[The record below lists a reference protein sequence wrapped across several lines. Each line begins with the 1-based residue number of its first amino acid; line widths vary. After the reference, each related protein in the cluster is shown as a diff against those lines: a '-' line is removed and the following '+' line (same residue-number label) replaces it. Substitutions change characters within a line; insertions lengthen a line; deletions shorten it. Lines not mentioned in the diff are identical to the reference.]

1 MKINSVTL
9 NNIGLYSNEKINF
22 KSDNRNLII
31 VWGNNGAG
39 KTTLLNSIKVGLFGN
54 EAFQFNRDDYYR
66 FVRESLISSRCLDSN
81 FQASVSIEIV
91 INENNQYKEYTF
103 YRKWNINDDNI
114 YESLEI
120 LHNNNKINFI
130 DKEELIKRVKLTL
143 PPSLLDVII
152 FDGEK
157 AINVLNN
164 NEMHK
169 LIKNIVYT
177 TFGMDVYSNL
187 SKDLSLYLRNI
198 NLSDTNSSSDQLKL
212 IELENEYKKALLEY
226 NTITNTISELN
237 KELLSSKR
245 TLNIHSKYV
254 FDKTGINFEE
264 ILDFQKN
271 LNDEVD
277 NKKKVDDESRY
288 IIENILPFKILHK
301 QISNIVKDI
310 EKEKPLQVINN
321 INILKKYFG
330 NDNDSLVLLDN
341 LENKIKMNSS
351 FDLKYN
357 LAEKEIE
364 IIENLDS
371 LLNNYSK
378 EKLLDFYQVKNQ
390 NYLILKEKQKQIEK
404 LNDVSC
410 NEKIRIIL
418 NMADNINNLNIDL
431 VQLRIKQDELL
442 ILLELAKY
450 NYDNLKKDMLKQ
462 KKTSNTYTNVLSYR
476 ELIDEFIS
484 KNIIK
489 ICNDLNHSILNE
501 LGRINFRNGSI
512 KKVEI
517 SPKNFEVKLYER
529 NNKLVSSSLFSAGE
543 KQILLGL
550 VIKQSLELSENDTFF
565 LFDTPVGR
573 LDMNNRSLFT
583 NEVIMKISDQ
593 VIVFATD
600 SDYSKNDYD
609 LIKENVTQELNLK
622 RNDNDEIIV
631 INNSIY

>member
-22 KSDNRNLII
+22 KSNNRNLII

-66 FVRESLISSRCLDSN
+66 FIRESLISSRCLDSD

-91 INENNQYKEYTF
+91 INENNKYKEYTF
-103 YRKWNINDDNI
+103 IRKWDINDDNI

-130 DKEELIKRVKLTL
+130 DKEELINRVKLTL

-187 SKDLSLYLRNI
+187 SKDLSVYLRNI
-198 NLSDTNSSSDQLKL
+198 NLSDTNTSSDQLKL
-212 IELENEYKKALLEY
+212 IELENEYKKVLLEY
-226 NTITNTISELN
+226 NTVTNTINELN
-237 KELLSSKR
+237 KELTSSKR
-245 TLNIHSKYV
+245 TLNLNSKYI
-254 FDKTGINFEE
+254 FEKTGINFDE

-277 NKKKVDDESRY
+277 NKKNVDDESRY
-288 IIENILPFKILHK
+288 IIENILPFKILHSK
-301 QISNIVKDI
+301 IRNIIKEI
-310 EKEKPLQVINN
+310 EKEKPFQVINN
-321 INILKKYFG
+321 INILKKYFD
-330 NDNDSLVLLDN
+330 NDNDSLMLLNN
-341 LENKIKMNSS
+341 LENKIKTNST
-351 FDLKYN
+351 FELKYN
-357 LAEKEIE
+357 LSEKEIVS
-364 IIENLDS
+364 IENLNS

-378 EKLLDFYQVKNQ
+378 DSLVDFYQVKNQ
-390 NYLILKEKQKQIEK
+390 SYLILKEKQKQIEK
-404 LNDVSC
+404 LNDDIC
-410 NEKIRIIL
+410 NDKIRVI
-418 NMADNINNLNIDL
+418 MEMVDNINNLNKDL
-431 VQLRIKQDELL
+431 VILSNQQDELQ
-442 ILLELAKY
+442 IHLELAKF
-450 NYDNLKKDMLKQ
+450 NYDNLKKDMLKL
-462 KKTSNTYTNVLSYR
+462 KKTSNTYTNVLAYR
-476 ELIDEFIS
+476 ELVNEFIL
-484 KNIIK
+484 KNIKK
-489 ICNDLNHSILNE
+489 ICNDLNHRILNE
-501 LGRINFRNGSI
+501 LRRISFRNGSI

-517 SPKNFEVKLYER
+517 SPKTFEVKLYER
-529 NNKLVSSSLFSAGE
+529 DNKLVSSNLFSAGE

-550 VIKQSLELSENDTFF
+550 VIKESLELSENDTFF

-583 NEVIMKISDQ
+583 DEVIMKISDQ

-600 SDYSKNDYD
+600 SDYSKSDYD

-622 RNDNDEIIV
+622 RNDNDEIV
-631 INNSIY
+631 VLPKSIY

>member
-22 KSDNRNLII
+22 KNNNRNLII

-66 FVRESLISSRCLDSN
+66 FIRDSLISSRCLDSN

-130 DKEELIKRVKLTL
+130 DKEELIKRVKLIL

-187 SKDLSLYLRNI
+187 SKDLSVYLRNI

-226 NTITNTISELN
+226 NTVTNTISELN

-288 IIENILPFKILHK
+288 IIENVLPFKILHK

-351 FDLKYN
+351 YDLKYN

-404 LNDVSC
+404 LNDDSC
-410 NEKIRIIL
+410 NEKVRIIM

-462 KKTSNTYTNVLSYR
+462 KKTSNTYTNVLAYR

-489 ICNDLNHSILNE
+489 ICNDLNHSILSE

-512 KKVEI
+512 KKVDI

-600 SDYSKNDYD
+600 SDYSKSDYD
-609 LIKENVTQELNLK
+609 LIKDNITQELNLK
-622 RNDNDEIIV
+622 RNDNDEIV
-631 INNSIY
+631 VLSKSIY